1 MGEVDVPLWG
11 WKEVSMNLFD
21 VVQDALRTRH
31 YAYRTEKTYMH
42 WIRHYVRF
50 IKPVHPR
57 DAGADGVKR
66 FVTHL
71 ATEQNVSATTQN
83 QALAALLFLY
93 KLYEIDLG
101 DLDIVRAKKSTWLPT
116 VLTHDEA
123 MRVLEQLNGQ
133 YRIMGQLMYGG
144 GLRLME
150 CLRLRVKDVDFE
162 NRTITLRD
170 TKSNRDRVT
179 CLPESVVQALVL
191 HLAKVKAQHTEDV
204 ANGRGEVELP
214 FALDRKYPN
223 APFEWAWQYV
233 FPATGF
239 SKDPRSGHVR
249 RHHVYETSVQKAVKL
264 AARKAGIHKHV
275 GPHTLRHSFATK
287 LLQDGQ
293 DIRTIQELLGH
304 KDIKTTMI
312 YTHVSMK
319 GSGVISPLDRP
330 VIKQRNAVES

>member
-1 MGEVDVPLWG
+1 
-11 WKEVSMNLFD
+11 MNLFD
-21 VVQDALRTRH
+21 VVRDALRTRH
-31 YAYRTEKTYMH
+31 YAYRTEKTYLH
-42 WIRHYVRF
+42 WIKHYVRF
-50 IKPVHPR
+50 IKPTHPR
-57 DAGADGVKR
+57 DAGTDGVKR
-66 FVTHL
+66 FLTFL
-71 ATEQNVSATTQN
+71 AVDRQVSATTQN

-93 KLYEIDLG
+93 KLYEIELG

-116 VLTHDEA
+116 VMTHDEA

-179 CLPESVVQALVL
+179 VLPESVVPALML
-191 HLAKVKAQHTEDV
+191 HLAKVKAHHTEDL
-204 ANGRGEVELP
+204 ANGYGEVELLG
-214 FALDRKYPN
+214 ALDRKYPN
-223 APFEWAWQYV
+223 APYEWIWQYV
-233 FPATGF
+233 FPAVGF

-264 AARKAGIHKHV
+264 ATKKAGIHKNV
-275 GPHTLRHSFATK
+275 GPHTFRHSFATK
-287 LLQDGQ
+287 LLQDGY
-293 DIRTIQELLGH
+293 DLRTIQELLGH

-312 YTHVSMK
+312 YTHVTMK
-319 GSGVISPLDRP
+319 GSGVISPLDKP
-330 VIKQRNAVES
+330 VIKQQSAV